1 MVWIGAIIV
10 LVTFA
15 AIIKKYE
22 TRLCL
27 MVGGFAMAIIAGK
40 TMFAGKAF
48 VAAMTNPLLTTIC
61 SIMGFAFCMKMTK
74 CDEHMVKA
82 LTGGLKRFPLLL
94 IPGAVVVTWIIN
106 IPLTSAAGCS
116 AAVGAILIPALINSG
131 VRPEMAASAVFA
143 GTWGSVI
150 SPGNAHNVFVS
161 EMATKA
167 KLPNSSVMD
176 VISTHFTASIAAV
189 AVVVIGVTLVS
200 IFLKE
205 NKGYFNDEMKE
216 IEDANFKINFLYA
229 IMPVLPLV
237 FLILASKQVGVLPAD
252 FGNIPLVMLL
262 GAAIATVVTRTNP
275 QNIVKNF
282 WLGAG
287 EAYGGVMG
295 LIICASVFTAG
306 MTAIGLTGELI
317 NFMKTSQSIAKIA
330 GAFGSYA
337 IAIVAGS
344 GDAATLAFNGSI
356 TPHAAEFGLGMVQLG
371 SISNVAGALGR
382 SCSPVAAGAIVCAS
396 IAGVSPMEISKR
408 NILPMFLAVCAT
420 IFLL

>member
-10 LVTFA
+10 ILTFA
-15 AIIKKYE
+15 AIIKKFE

-27 MVGGFAMAIIAGK
+27 LLGGFIMATIAGK
-40 TMFAGKAF
+40 AMMAGTAF
-48 VAAMTNPLLTTIC
+48 IKAMTNPLVITIC
-61 SIMGFAFCMKMTK
+61 SIMGFAYCMKITK
-74 CDEHMVKA
+74 CDEHMVKL
-82 LTGGLKRFPLLL
+82 LTGGLKKFPLLL

-131 VRPEMAASAVFA
+131 VRPEMAAAAVFA

-150 SPGNAHNVFVS
+150 SPGNTHNVFVS
-161 EMATKA
+161 DMATKA
-167 KLPNSSVMD
+167 GLPGSSVME
-176 VISTHFTASIAAV
+176 VIGTHFTASLVA
-189 AVVVIGVTLVS
+189 AVVVVVGVTLISV
-200 IFLKE
+200 FLKE
-205 NKGYFNDEMKE
+205 NSGYESSEMAE
-216 IEDANFKINFLYA
+216 IENEKFQVNLLYA

-237 FLILASKQVGVLPAD
+237 FLLLASKQIGVLPAG

-262 GAAIATVVTRTNP
+262 GTAIATIVTRTDP
-275 QNIVKNF
+275 QKITKSF
-282 WLGAG
+282 WTGAG
-287 EAYGGVMG
+287 ESYGSVMG

-317 NFMKTSQSIAKIA
+317 NFMKTSQNIAKIA

-344 GDAATLAFNGSI
+344 GDAATLAFNGAI
-356 TPHAAEFGLGMVQLG
+356 TPHAADFGLGMIQLG

-382 SCSPVAAGAIVCAS
+382 SCSPVAAGAIVCAG
-396 IAGVSPMEISKR
+396 IAAVSPMEIAKR
-408 NILPMFLAVCAT
+408 NILPMFCAVCVI